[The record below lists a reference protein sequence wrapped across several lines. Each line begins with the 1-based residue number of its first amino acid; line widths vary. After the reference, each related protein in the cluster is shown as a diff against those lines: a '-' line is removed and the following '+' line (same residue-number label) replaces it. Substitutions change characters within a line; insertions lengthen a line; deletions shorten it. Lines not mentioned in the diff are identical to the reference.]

1 VWEPVTLLVEAE
13 FAAEL
18 VVSTDVSSD
27 CVLLHLSLVIV
38 RDTTTAR

>member
-13 FAAEL
+13 WAAEL

-27 CVLLHLSLVIV
+27 FVLLHLSLAIK